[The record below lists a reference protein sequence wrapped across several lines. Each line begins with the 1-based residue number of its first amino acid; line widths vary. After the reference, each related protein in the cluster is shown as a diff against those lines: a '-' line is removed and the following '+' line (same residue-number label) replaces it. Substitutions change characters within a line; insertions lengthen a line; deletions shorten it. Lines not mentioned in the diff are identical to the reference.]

1 MTVASKQRN
10 IFVSIR
16 IVCDLSAQRDAMTVT
31 ETQGMQGRVRGD
43 WRWQRARIRPGKQFQ
58 QASDCQRSQRET
70 IITGASHFLIQ
81 TLMTSLW

>member
-31 ETQGMQGRVRGD
+31 ETQGMQGRVEGGL
-43 WRWQRARIRPGKQFQ
+43 ALAESAYKAGKT
-58 QASDCQRSQRET
+58 DP
-70 IITGASHFLIQ
+70 
-81 TLMTSLW
+81 TSE